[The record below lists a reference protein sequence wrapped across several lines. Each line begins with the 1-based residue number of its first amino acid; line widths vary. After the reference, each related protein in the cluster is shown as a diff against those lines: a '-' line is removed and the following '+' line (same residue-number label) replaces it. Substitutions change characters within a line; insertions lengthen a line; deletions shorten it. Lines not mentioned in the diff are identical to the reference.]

1 MPRYWV
7 CNRCGS
13 YNLELE
19 CDICSLSKIEG
30 QAYEEIADRNPLDED
45 MEDQEDWLLTSVF
58 EDDENDFWNE

>member
-13 YNLELE
+13 YNLKLM

-30 QAYEEIADRNPLDED
+30 QAYEEIAERNPLDED

>member
-1 MPRYWV
+1 M
-7 CNRCGS
+7 
-13 YNLELE
+13 

-30 QAYEEIADRNPLDED
+30 QAYEEIAERNPLDED